1 MATLMQCFYW
11 DCPRE
16 TGLAGRWWAQIHERI
31 SELAAVGFDTL
42 WLPPAHK
49 AANIDGPSM
58 GYDPYDY
65 YDLGDHDQK
74 SSVKTWFGSR
84 AELLDLIANAHAIG
98 LSVVADL
105 VINHCNGA
113 DAVEVNPITGQSR
126 WTRFDPASGR
136 FPRNWECF
144 HPSMYERWDQ
154 GAFGDMPDLS
164 HRNPY
169 VYAEILK
176 LTRWMIEEVGFDGFR
191 FDYVKGYGA
200 ETVAAIQEYRYM
212 RAGHPFRPFG
222 VAEHWDSAAAI
233 ENWAAVT
240 NFSNDNPVHAFD
252 FPLREM
258 LKALCDQY
266 GFSLRNLTT
275 WDTVLKNQPEI
286 AVTFVEN
293 HDLRDPGRPIA
304 YDKLLAYSYVLTH
317 QGSPC
322 VFWKDYFDGGLAGAG
337 TPHGIAALVG
347 AYRRYAGGGTEV
359 LWVDDDLYVMQ
370 RGGFGAQPGL
380 IYVLN
385 NNGERWKGAW
395 VSTRWRDI
403 TFRPVAWWG
412 SNDVNP
418 PASQPVFSDGRGQF
432 WAPPRGYAVYAPT
445 ESVGP

>member
-1 MATLMQCFYW
+1 
-11 DCPRE
+11 
-16 TGLAGRWWAQIHERI
+16 
-31 SELAAVGFDTL
+31 
-42 WLPPAHK
+42 
-49 AANIDGPSM
+49 
-58 GYDPYDY
+58 
-65 YDLGDHDQK
+65 
-74 SSVKTWFGSR
+74 
-84 AELLDLIANAHAIG
+84 
-98 LSVVADL
+98 
-105 VINHCNGA
+105 
-113 DAVEVNPITGQSR
+113 
-126 WTRFDPASGR
+126 
-136 FPRNWECF
+136 
-144 HPSMYERWDQ
+144 
-154 GAFGDMPDLS
+154 
-164 HRNPY
+164 
-169 VYAEILK
+169 
-176 LTRWMIEEVGFDGFR
+176 
-191 FDYVKGYGA
+191 
-200 ETVAAIQEYRYM
+200 
-212 RAGHPFRPFG
+212 
-222 VAEHWDSAAAI
+222 
-233 ENWAAVT
+233 
-240 NFSNDNPVHAFD
+240 
-252 FPLREM
+252 
-258 LKALCDQY
+258 
-266 GFSLRNLTT
+266 
-275 WDTVLKNQPEI
+275 VLKNQPEI